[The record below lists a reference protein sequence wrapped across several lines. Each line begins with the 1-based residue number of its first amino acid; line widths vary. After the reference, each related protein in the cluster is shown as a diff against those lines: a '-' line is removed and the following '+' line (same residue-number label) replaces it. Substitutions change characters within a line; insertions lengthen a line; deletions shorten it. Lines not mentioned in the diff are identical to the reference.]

1 MPSFCC
7 KMFPAKPPSSFTI
20 IRLFLLLILF
30 IFIFNFYSRA
40 ILEDEQN
47 LNLRLSS
54 QHSVAQQ
61 LPLPS
66 EKLWEAPFSAGLHPC
81 VNPTSTY
88 QAFQEGDH
96 YITVRSNGGLNQ
108 MRTGIADMVAVS
120 RMMNATLIIPELDKR
135 SFWQDKS
142 IFSDI
147 FDEDHFIDS
156 LKQDVRVLKKLPPEL
171 LSIPRA
177 RKHFTSWAGLGYYE
191 EMTKLWADYQVIH
204 VAKSDSRL
212 ANNDLPL
219 DIQRLRCRALYH
231 ALRFSPSIESFG
243 KKLVERLRA
252 HGGRY
257 ISLHLR
263 YEKDMLAFSGCTYGL
278 SAAESEQL
286 RLLRENTNHWKVK
299 KINSTEQRISGLC
312 PLTPKEVGIFLQAL
326 GYPQSTVVYIAA
338 GEIYGGKAHLSELTS
353 RFPNVVFK
361 ETIATEEELRIYS
374 NHASQTA
381 ALDYM
386 ISLESD
392 VFIPTHSGNMARALE
407 GHRRFVGHRKTVSP
421 DRKGLVDIFDKL
433 ESGQLKEGL
442 TLQQLVEHLH
452 EKRQGAPR
460 KREGA
465 PDGIKGR
472 ARYKAEESFYQ
483 NPYPECICS
492 SKHRYR

>member
-1 MPSFCC
+1 MRNKRRSDSMVSSRGGGGSSSLCKPSF
-7 KMFPAKPPSSFTI
+7 STI
-20 IRLFLLLILF
+20 LRFFIVLILF
-30 IFIFNFYSRA
+30 IFIFNFYSRG

-47 LNLRLSS
+47 LNVS
-54 QHSVAQQ
+54 QQ
-61 LPLPS
+61 LPQPHD
-66 EKLWEAPFSAGLHPC
+66 KLWEAPFSDGLHSC
-81 VNPTSTY
+81 LNPTSKY
-88 QAFQEGDH
+88 QALQGGDH

-120 RMMNATLIIPELDKR
+120 RMMNATLVIPELDKR

-147 FDEDHFIDS
+147 FDEDHFINS
-156 LKQDVRVLKKLPPEL
+156 LKRDVRIIKKLPQEL
-171 LSIPRA
+171 DSVPRA
-177 RKHFTSWAGLGYYE
+177 RKHFTSWGGLGYYE

-204 VAKSDSRL
+204 VPKSDSRL

-231 ALRFSPSIESFG
+231 ALRFSPSIETLG
-243 KKLVERLRA
+243 KKLVERLRSR
-252 HGGRY
+252 GGRY

-278 SAAESEQL
+278 SDSESEEL

-299 KINSTEQRISGLC
+299 KINSTEQRIAGLC

-326 GYPQSTVVYIAA
+326 GYPPSTIVYVAA
-338 GEIYGGKAHLSELTS
+338 GEIYAHLSDLTS
-353 RFPNVVFK
+353 RFPNVLFK
-361 ETIATEEELRIYS
+361 ELIATEEELKAYS

-381 ALDYM
+381 ALDYI

-392 VFIPTHSGNMARALE
+392 VFIPTHSGNMARAVE
-407 GHRRFVGHRKTVSP
+407 GHRRLLGHRKTITP
-421 DRKGLVDIFDKL
+421 DRKGLVEIFDKL
-433 ESGQLKEGL
+433 ESGQLNEGAS
-442 TLQQLVEHLH
+442 LQHLVKHLH
-452 EKRQGAPR
+452 QKRQGAPR

-465 PDGIKGR
+465 PDGIRGR

-483 NPYPECICS
+483 NPYPECICR
-492 SKHRYR
+492 SKHRT